1 MHMQAY
7 HWIRRTLASLPDRH
21 SVLEIGSKDVNG
33 TIRPLLGKVARYV
46 GVDVV
51 EGPGVDMV
59 ADAATFRT
67 DERFDTVICMEV
79 LEHTDK
85 GREICRTAHHHLL
98 EGGVFLVTAA
108 TGIREPHSAIDGGP
122 LREGEYYQN
131 VRYSD
136 LSFWLSDFSK
146 NHISLKGRYGDIYAI
161 AYK

>member
-1 MHMQAY
+1 MHIQAY
-7 HWIRRTLASLPDRH
+7 NWMRHTLANLPDRH

-33 TIRPLLGKVARYV
+33 TIRPLLGKVDRYV
-46 GVDVV
+46 GIDMVEGAGVDV
-51 EGPGVDMV
+51 V

-85 GREICRTAHHHLL
+85 GREICRTAYRHLS

-108 TGIREPHSAIDGGP
+108 TVGREPHSAIDGGT

-131 VRYSD
+131 VNRAD
-136 LSFWLSDFSK
+136 LSFWLSDFPK
-146 NHISLKGRYGDIYAI
+146 RYITKKQWGDIYAI
-161 AYK
+161 AWK